1 MTLWETIHPEPG
13 DFLILK
19 SSSLR
24 PFLPGTPPPSNQPHF
39 SSCGKIYL
47 GASAVRQHTHFTQT
61 PHLTRIYHFYLSKSN
76 PCHLL
81 QNHQV
86 VKPST
91 PSCKVHVHHME
102 PTTCNPFYTAN
113 KTNGSHKLNNS
124 ENTETP
130 PPPRVQRNIAHRSST
145 LKCLNLP

>member
-1 MTLWETIHPEPG
+1 MTLWENNSSRTRRFPRPHI
-13 DFLILK
+13 LI
-19 SSSLR
+19 SSSSPSRHNTSLLPTS
-24 PFLPGTPPPSNQPHF
+24 PFLTRKDLSWSKCGEAAHALHPNSSSNT
-39 SSCGKIYL
+39 SI
-47 GASAVRQHTHFTQT
+47 
-61 PHLTRIYHFYLSKSN
+61 SKSN

-91 PSCKVHVHHME
+91 PSSKVHVHHME
-102 PTTCNPFYTAN
+102 PTACNPFYTAN

-130 PPPRVQRNIAHRSST
+130 PPPRVQRTIAHRSST
-145 LKCLNLP
+145 LRCLNLP

>member
-1 MTLWETIHPEPG
+1 M
-13 DFLILK
+13 
-19 SSSLR
+19 
-24 PFLPGTPPPSNQPHF
+24 
-39 SSCGKIYL
+39 
-47 GASAVRQHTHFTQT
+47 RQHTHFNQT

-145 LKCLNLP
+145 LKCLNLPCTWLHQSQLPQPSQRAKGSAHHITPQT